1 MRDKRFVAV
10 HRGGILTKEHHRHLM
25 WWARECCQ
33 HVLPLMKS
41 PIDDRLIHALQV
53 AQNWEEGIVGTG
65 VAMKASLGAHAVARE
80 LSDPTSIAI
89 ARAIGQTVAT
99 AHMADHS
106 LGGAIYGL
114 LAVQRAGR
122 SVADERDWQGQRLQ
136 RLPPDLMEL
145 VKSTMFQKI
154 NSLKSFATLLD

>member
-10 HRGGILTKEHHRHLM
+10 HRGGLLTKEHHRYLM
-25 WWARECCQ
+25 WWARECCR
-33 HVLPLMKS
+33 HVLPLMKN
-41 PIDDRLIHALQV
+41 PIDERLIHALQT
-53 AQNWEEGIVGTG
+53 AQDWEEGLVQTG

-80 LSDPTSIAI
+80 LSDPASIAI

-114 LAVQRAGR
+114 LAVQRAGG
-122 SVADERDWQGQRLQ
+122 SVANERNWQDQKLQ
-136 RLPPDLMEL
+136 RLPSDLIEL
-145 VKSTMFQKI
+145 VQSTMLQKI
-154 NSLKSFATLLD
+154 TSLKSFASLLD